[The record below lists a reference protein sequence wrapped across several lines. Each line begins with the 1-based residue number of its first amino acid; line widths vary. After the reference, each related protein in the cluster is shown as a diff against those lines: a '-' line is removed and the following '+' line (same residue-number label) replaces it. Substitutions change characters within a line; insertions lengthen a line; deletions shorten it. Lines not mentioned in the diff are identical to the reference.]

1 MKEKI
6 LYALWGCMYIL
17 CVGLGF
23 VKNPEG
29 IGKVFLVLTS
39 VLFFIPGAVLLAD
52 GFRTGNRK
60 AVKRI
65 RWICMTSLSLTLLL
79 LILNFLSLQWKVTAG
94 RIVYELLIL
103 VSAPMICSQYWV
115 LSLFLWA
122 CMLMASFKKLAK

>member
-23 VKNPEG
+23 VKNAEG